1 MIPVYQLDWSCLTIE
16 AQGWGVIQM
25 SKKLL
30 INKDQDK
37 KGFFKGMK
45 QAYEKFINKE
55 TAKMA
60 KIREMIK
67 DF

>member
-1 MIPVYQLDWSCLTIE
+1 
-16 AQGWGVIQM
+16 M
-25 SKKLL
+25 SKKFL
-30 INKDQDK
+30 INKGQDK

-55 TAKMA
+55 TIKMA

-67 DF
+67 TFNYGIL